1 MLKSLELISTSTVIV
16 KVLSIYQFVKYALSH
31 ILALQSQNPHLDLI
45 SIGLMLNFIG
55 REEGALSKS
64 SLQNIFAVTFIMTDL
79 VT

>member
-55 REEGALSKS
+55 REEGL
-64 SLQNIFAVTFIMTDL
+64 
-79 VT
+79 